1 MTDYVRRFVSSMAA
15 QLLPVRR
22 QRSRQV
28 LVRQFLPYC
37 AVDLGDDEFLL
48 LNRNY
53 KPLGWPTEGRSRVD
67 YTDYQFASL
76 RVKPV
81 VYDPPGYIFD
91 KVEGPVACEA
101 VGMTRI
107 ANDDGVFWFFYG
119 GDVPAPWRSDF
130 AANEYKRR
138 LSMFLGCEI
147 SKEGGL

>member
-1 MTDYVRRFVSSMAA
+1 MAA
-15 QLLPVRR
+15 QLLPVRGS
-22 QRSRQV
+22 RSRKR
-28 LVRQFLPYC
+28 LVRQLLPYC
-37 AVDLGDDEFLL
+37 VVETPEGYLL

-53 KPLGWPTEGRSRVD
+53 KPLGWPIEGQSRVD

-76 RVKPV
+76 RVTPV